1 MATTLDELMSC
12 ALEIEVRLSV
22 LFSELEDNR
31 DRIVSLWR
39 ETAARRGG
47 SPQTGDLLPMGEY
60 LQPQL
65 ETHEVLDGIGF
76 IVRPH
81 ALADTYRHIEW
92 WRRSPNDGSI
102 DRFPIDVSAD
112 AYSYERRP
120 YFLLPGQG
128 HQRAIDGPYL
138 DYLATQAYILTFGVP
153 VTVDDEFIGVSG
165 CDVLFEDMEQLLLP
179 VLRQVGRVAV
189 VNRDGRVVLST
200 SPTATTGERL
210 RTSGDAQDE
219 VPVGG
224 EVGWVLRRL
233 PG

>member
-1 MATTLDELMSC
+1 MATRLDELLSC

-31 DRIVSLWR
+31 DRIATLWR
-39 ETAARRGG
+39 EAAARRGG
-47 SPQTGDLLPMGEY
+47 PPEVDDLLPLGEY
-60 LQPQL
+60 LEPQL
-65 ETHEVLDGIGF
+65 ETHEMLDGIGF
-76 IVRPH
+76 IVRPS
-81 ALADTYRHIEW
+81 ALADAHRHIEW
-92 WRRSPNDGSI
+92 WRRSTNDGSI

-120 YFLLPGQG
+120 YFLLPVQG
-128 HQRAIDGPYL
+128 LRAIDGPYV
-138 DYLATQAYILTFGVP
+138 DYLATQEYILTFGVP

-179 VLRQVGRVAV
+179 ILRQVGRAAV
-189 VNRDGRVVLST
+189 VNRDGRVVVST
-200 SPTATTGERL
+200 SPSATSGERL
-210 RTSGDAQDE
+210 RTSAGAEDE

-233 PG
+233 TQ